1 MITRIVL
8 KIKRIYLRVQKM
20 FYSPEE
26 WAKHIGVKVGTN
38 NFYGNDK
45 EHWSSEPYLV
55 TIGSNCS
62 ITNGVKIF
70 THGGGRAVR
79 FMDPTFDCFGKVT
92 IGDYVYIGTNTLIM
106 PGVSI
111 GNNVLI
117 AAGSVVTKSI
127 PANVV
132 VGGNPASVICSIE
145 EFYERNKQYNLGTK
159 NLSESEKRKVLL
171 ATDEQKFIKKRLI
184 TI

>member
-1 MITRIVL
+1 MILRIYL
-8 KIKRIYLRVQKM
+8 KIKRICLQIQKK
-20 FYSPEE
+20 FYSPEK
-26 WAKHIGVKVGTN
+26 WAKHIGVKVGAN
-38 NFYGNDK
+38 NFYGDDK
-45 EHWSSEPYLV
+45 EHWGSEPYLI
-55 TIGSNCS
+55 TIGSNCD

-79 FMDPTFDCFGKVT
+79 SVDPSFDCFGKVS
-92 IGDYVYIGTNTLIM
+92 IGDYVYIGTNALIM

-145 EFYERNKQYNLGTK
+145 EFYERNKPFNLGTK
-159 NLSESEKRKVLL
+159 HLSASEKKKVLL
-171 ATDEQKFIKKRLI
+171 AIDEQKFIKKRLI
-184 TI
+184 SI